1 MRITLRRKHH
11 ELDLIRRL
19 VLCLVI
25 ALGAGVVSGCGN
37 GGSQSVIETETGTET
52 VGRVED
58 STEPAEEPEP
68 EIEELGGQIE
78 PVGTMT
84 VTDERGTT
92 FRETF
97 SIGPLSNG
105 EEAPPP
111 ASVLGACDFSVPSQT
126 AQAAFARGEI
136 TVSYTEG
143 TIPEQVVINPQG
155 IVEGEELFDAAAA
168 VELGGEWL
176 CIGELGTS
184 YEFQPGETQALP
196 MWLAVGGILSNE
208 HPQVPADVYNTWR
221 FHPVGPPDLL
231 LRRPS
236 TVSGPGAIKC
246 DQYETQLYLYNRSG
260 SCTVEEEG
268 Y

>member
-1 MRITLRRKHH
+1 MSRRQDY
-11 ELDLIRRL
+11 EFNVVRSLIL
-19 VLCLVI
+19 GLVI
-25 ALGAGVVSGCGN
+25 VFGMGAVSGCGSS
-37 GGSQSVIETETGTET
+37 GSSETSEAKAVGT
-52 VGRVED
+52 VE
-58 STEPAEEPEP
+58 EEGIKPVEEPEP
-68 EIEELGGQIE
+68 EIEELGGPIE
-78 PVGTMT
+78 PVGTMI

-92 FRETF
+92 FKETF

-126 AQAAFARGEI
+126 AQAAFARGEVS
-136 TVSYTEG
+136 VSYTEG

-155 IVEGEELFDAAAA
+155 MVEGEELFDAAAA

-176 CIGELGTS
+176 CIGEVGTS
-184 YEFQPGETQALP
+184 YEFQPGETQTLP
-196 MWLAVGGILSNE
+196 MWLVVGGILSNE
-208 HPQVPADVYNTWR
+208 NPQVTSDVYNTWR

-236 TVSGPGAIKC
+236 KVTGPGAIKC

-260 SCTVEEEG
+260 TCAVEEEG
-268 Y
+268 F